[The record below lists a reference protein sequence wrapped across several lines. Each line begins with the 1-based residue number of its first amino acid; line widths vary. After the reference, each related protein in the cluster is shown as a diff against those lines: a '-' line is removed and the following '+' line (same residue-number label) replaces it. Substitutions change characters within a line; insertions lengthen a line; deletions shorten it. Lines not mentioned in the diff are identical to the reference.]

1 VKGIDTNVLVR
12 YLTGDDPGQSA
23 SAARVIE
30 DALDHGEMLFVS
42 AVVLCEMVWVFES
55 AYGLSRSRVADALEG
70 VLRSAQLRFADPAL
84 CWRALGAYR
93 AGPGDF
99 ADYLI
104 GLEAGAGGASTTYTF
119 DRALRGSG
127 LFTVL

>member
-1 VKGIDTNVLVR
+1 MKGVDTNVLIR
-12 YLTGDDPGQSA
+12 YLTGDDPSQSA
-23 SAARVIE
+23 TAARVIE

-42 AVVLCEMVWVFES
+42 AIVLCEVVWVLES
-55 AYGLSRSRVADALEG
+55 AYGLSRIQVADALEG
-70 VLRSAQLRFADPAL
+70 VLRSAQLRFTDPAL

-104 GLEAGAGGASTTYTF
+104 GLEASAGGASTTYTF

>member
-1 VKGIDTNVLVR
+1 MKGVDTNVLVR

-23 SAARVIE
+23 SAVRVID
-30 DALDHGEMLFVS
+30 DALDHGELLFVS
-42 AVVLCEMVWVFES
+42 AVVMCELVWVLET
-55 AYGLSRSRVADALEG
+55 AYGLSRSRVAEALDG

-84 CWRALGAYR
+84 CWRALGSYR

-104 GLEAGAGGASTTYTF
+104 GLEAVSGGASTTYTF
-119 DRALRGSG
+119 DRALTGSE